1 MIKLSKKET
10 LRIRQLA
17 DPQSKNWAGPRNRM
31 AGRHPIIPP

>member
-17 DPQSKNWAGPRNRM
+17 DPQSKNWAGTRPTSKD
-31 AGRHPIIPP
+31 A